1 MNFGEIK
8 AKVRD
13 YLVDLP
19 AETSALVA
27 DWVNHALRVA
37 QDRHNFRAMEAQADY
52 VTVAGARKL
61 ADKPADWKEFRVLPW
76 LEGPQ
81 GDTREIQWASSIT
94 DMMQGFGVSAT
105 HDVGAPR
112 ALLETPTEIHVY
124 PLPSG
129 TSLWPDG
136 EFRISVPYW
145 RYFPSMTGAADE
157 SFFTGALGWFLVF
170 HATAEGMVFNREEE
184 RAAVFIGKAEQE
196 FGRCVSMDRKSRIGE
211 RQTFSIKR
219 TFPIRSRAVI
229 R

>member
-19 AETSALVA
+19 TETNALVA
-27 DWVNHALRVA
+27 DWVNRALRVA
-37 QDRHNFRAMEAQADY
+37 QDRHNFRVMEAQADY
-52 VTVAGARKL
+52 VTASGVRKL

-76 LEGPQ
+76 LEGPE
-81 GDTREIQWASSIT
+81 GNTREIRWASSIT

-112 ALLETPTEIHVY
+112 ALLETPAEIHVY
-124 PLPSG
+124 PLPSD

-136 EFRISVPYW
+136 DFRASVPYW
-145 RYFPSMTGAADE
+145 RYIPAMTSDAAE
-157 SFFTGALGWFLVF
+157 SFFTNDMGWFLVF
-170 HATAEGMVFNREEE
+170 HAVSEGMVFNREEE

-196 FGRCVSMDRKSRIGE
+196 FGRCVNKDRKSRIGE

-219 TFPIRSRAVI
+219 TFPMRSRAVI